1 VSPAPHKGKRPAR
14 LLMGLALLFV
24 AGLVVAGAFGDVGGG
39 LISSSSGST
48 ATTTDT
54 SASSETATDT
64 TPTTNATTTTP
75 DTTSDTTTETT
86 TTTPSPPVV
95 FNPTISS
102 DKPDYSPGETVTLM
116 GSGWQALEPVHIF
129 VNDDQGQTWS
139 YNTDVT
145 ASATGG
151 FVTSFVLRQLSL
163 DSESVGD

>member
-1 VSPAPHKGKRPAR
+1 
-14 LLMGLALLFV
+14 MGLALLFV

-75 DTTSDTTTETT
+75 DTTTTETT
-86 TTTPSPPVV
+86 TTTATTPVV

-129 VNDDQGQTWS
+129 VNDDEGQT
-139 YNTDVT
+139 
-145 ASATGG
+145 
-151 FVTSFVLRQLSL
+151 
-163 DSESVGD
+163 

>member
-1 VSPAPHKGKRPAR
+1 MSPAPHKGKRPAR

-75 DTTSDTTTETT
+75 DT
-86 TTTPSPPVV
+86 
-95 FNPTISS
+95 
-102 DKPDYSPGETVTLM
+102 
-116 GSGWQALEPVHIF
+116 
-129 VNDDQGQTWS
+129 
-139 YNTDVT
+139 
-145 ASATGG
+145 
-151 FVTSFVLRQLSL
+151 
-163 DSESVGD
+163 